1 MASWRSMRK
10 IAWSGTGY
18 EFGSIGQRHGS
29 ADPDPDPDPHQNA
42 MDPQHCWRLS
52 FFLLNLRR
60 VWNLYRLPLK
70 PTVHSM
76 QGSLLSRTE
85 ACESSCVCGSANEHA
100 VYRRVWLSPPW
111 VQVAGSRL
119 YLPAGAGW
127 PACCAAARP
136 GPPAAARPAPYRRTR
151 TSAAVGRSGTR
162 GNLAQRTGLI

>member
-1 MASWRSMRK
+1 MIRNWIRIRIHWSETWIRGSRSG
-10 IAWSGTGY
+10 SGSTPKC
-18 EFGSIGQRHGS
+18 HGS
-29 ADPDPDPDPHQNA
+29 AT
-42 MDPQHCWRLS
+42 LLKTG
-52 FFLLNLRR
+52 FFLHNLRR